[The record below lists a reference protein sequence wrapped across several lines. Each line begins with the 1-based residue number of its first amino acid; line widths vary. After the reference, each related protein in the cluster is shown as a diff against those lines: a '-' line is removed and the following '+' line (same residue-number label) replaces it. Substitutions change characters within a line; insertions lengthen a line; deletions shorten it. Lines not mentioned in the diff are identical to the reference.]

1 MIVKQ
6 RTIEMLLPIDSAAA
20 AVLLLAI
27 LRTC

>member
-6 RTIEMLLPIDSAAA
+6 RTIEMLLLIDSAAA
-20 AVLLLAI
+20 VSLLAI